1 MVLRLSKAL
10 LAGLVGV
17 LLLLV
22 GFDNIFD
29 YSVNFAAV
37 QHVMSMDTVSGDDGT
52 MWRAITTPALHH
64 IAYAIIITAELASG
78 ALCVWGALR
87 LWRLRRA
94 PAPEFN
100 AGKELA
106 AAGLAIA
113 AALYLFAFLTIGGEW
128 FDMWRSPTWN
138 AQASAFRFFATAGLV
153 LLFVSQKDD
162 ELA

>member
-22 GFDNIFD
+22 GFDNTFD

-37 QHVMSMDTVSGDDGT
+37 QHVMSMDTVSGDDGS

-64 IAYAIIITAELASG
+64 IAYAIIIMAELASG

-94 PAPEFN
+94 PAPVFN
-100 AGKELA
+100 AGKDVA
-106 AAGLAIA
+106 AAGLVIA

>member
-29 YSVNFAAV
+29 YGVNFAAV
-37 QHVMSMDTVSGDDGT
+37 QHVMSMDTVSGDAGT
-52 MWRAITTPALHH
+52 MWRALTSPALHH
-64 IAYAIIITAELASG
+64 IAYAIIIMAELASG

-87 LWRLRRA
+87 LWKLRRA
-94 PAPEFN
+94 PAPVFN
-100 AGKELA
+100 AGKDLA